1 MQLMNV
7 LIITTLYVL
16 GISGLTI
23 QVLKDRKEY
32 QRKNKFTLTVYKII
46 PIFVM
51 SNDKPIDKSERRF

>member
-7 LIITTLYVL
+7 LIITSLYVL

-32 QRKNKFTLTVYKII
+32 YEYHKKQN
-46 PIFVM
+46 
-51 SNDKPIDKSERRF
+51 